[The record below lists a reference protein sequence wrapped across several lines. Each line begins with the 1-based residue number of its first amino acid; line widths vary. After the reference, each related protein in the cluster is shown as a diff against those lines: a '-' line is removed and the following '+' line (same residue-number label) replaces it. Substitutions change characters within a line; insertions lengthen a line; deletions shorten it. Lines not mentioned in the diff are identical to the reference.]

1 MTPQQIALVQQSFSK
16 VAPISE
22 AAAVLFYDRLF
33 DVAPSVRAMFP
44 EDMTE
49 QRKKLMGMLA
59 AVVSGLS
66 NLETILPAASALAKR
81 HVAYGAKAEH
91 YPVVGATLLWTLEK
105 GLGEAWT
112 PELATAWTDAYG
124 VLSGY
129 MISKPTARRRRP
141 PNRRCLVSEP
151 LVIVGNGMAAA
162 RLVDELA
169 KTALGRYAVAV
180 IGEEPRLAYNRVLLS
195 SVLAGETGSHEIE
208 LRPADWWRHRGVTV
222 RYGYRVTEID
232 TGRRELKIAGEESM
246 EYSKLVLATGST
258 PLRLN
263 VPGADL
269 AGVHTFRDTRDVDLL
284 LTLAAAKKRVVVVGG
299 GLLGLEAAYG
309 LAKAGAP
316 VTLLHLMDRLMER
329 QLDGPA
335 ADLLKTLVE
344 RKGIRILLNASTAR
358 IHGERHVEAVELA
371 DGSRIEA
378 DAVIFAAGIRPNI
391 ALAKEAGIA
400 VNRGIVVNDEMQT
413 ASPDIYALGECA
425 EHRGTCY
432 GLVEPAYE
440 QARVLARHLGGRPAA
455 YQGSVVSTNLKV
467 SGVSV
472 FSAGDFMGG
481 EGSESLVLTDRRR
494 GTYKKLVIADGC
506 LTGAVLIGDTAD
518 ALWYLE
524 LIRTREKIAGIR
536 ADMMFGRALALP
548 SKAA

>member
-1 MTPQQIALVQQSFSK
+1 M
-16 VAPISE
+16 
-22 AAAVLFYDRLF
+22 
-33 DVAPSVRAMFP
+33 
-44 EDMTE
+44 
-49 QRKKLMGMLA
+49 
-59 AVVSGLS
+59 
-66 NLETILPAASALAKR
+66 
-81 HVAYGAKAEH
+81 
-91 YPVVGATLLWTLEK
+91 
-105 GLGEAWT
+105 
-112 PELATAWTDAYG
+112 
-124 VLSGY
+124 
-129 MISKPTARRRRP
+129 
-141 PNRRCLVSEP
+141 SEP

-180 IGEEPRLAYNRVLLS
+180 IGDEPRLAYNRVLLS

-232 TGRRELKIAGEESM
+232 TGRRELKIDGEESV

-269 AGVHTFRDTRDVDLL
+269 AGVHTFRDSRDVDLL
-284 LTLAAAKKRVVVVGG
+284 LTLAAARKRVVVVGG

-329 QLDGPA
+329 QLDLPA
-335 ADLLKTLVE
+335 ADLLKILVE

-358 IHGERHVEAVELA
+358 IHGDNHVEAVELA

-378 DAVIFAAGIRPNI
+378 DAVIFAAGIKPNV
-391 ALAKEAGIA
+391 ALAKDAGIA
-400 VNRGIVVNDEMQT
+400 VNRGIVVNDVMQT
-413 ASPDIYALGECA
+413 ASPDIYAIGECA

-440 QARVLARHLGGRPAA
+440 QARVLARHLAGRPAA
-455 YQGSVVSTNLKV
+455 YQGSIVSTNLKV

-481 EGSESLVLTDRRR
+481 DGSESLVLTDRRR
-494 GTYKKLVIADGC
+494 GTYKKLVIADGR
-506 LTGAVLIGDTAD
+506 LTGAVLIGDTVD

-524 LIRTREKIAGIR
+524 LIRNREKVAAIR
-536 ADMMFGRALALP
+536 TDMMFGRALAHP
-548 SKAA
+548 SRAA

>member
-1 MTPQQIALVQQSFSK
+1 M
-16 VAPISE
+16 
-22 AAAVLFYDRLF
+22 
-33 DVAPSVRAMFP
+33 
-44 EDMTE
+44 
-49 QRKKLMGMLA
+49 
-59 AVVSGLS
+59 
-66 NLETILPAASALAKR
+66 
-81 HVAYGAKAEH
+81 
-91 YPVVGATLLWTLEK
+91 
-105 GLGEAWT
+105 
-112 PELATAWTDAYG
+112 
-124 VLSGY
+124 
-129 MISKPTARRRRP
+129 
-141 PNRRCLVSEP
+141 SEP

-180 IGEEPRLAYNRVLLS
+180 IGDEPRLAYNRVLLS

-232 TGRRELKIAGEESM
+232 TGRRELKIEGEESM
-246 EYSKLVLATGST
+246 EYSKLVLAIGST

-329 QLDGPA
+329 QLDAPA

-344 RKGIRILLNASTAR
+344 RKGIRILLNASTVR
-358 IHGERHVEAVELA
+358 IHGEGQVEGVELA

-378 DAVIFAAGIRPNI
+378 DAVIFAAGIRPNT
-391 ALAKEAGIA
+391 ALAKDAGIA

-440 QARVLARHLGGRPAA
+440 QARVLARHLAGRPAA

-481 EGSESLVLTDRRR
+481 EGSESLVLTDRRC
-494 GTYKKLVIADGC
+494 GTYKKLVIADGR
-506 LTGAVLIGDTAD
+506 LTGAVLIGDTVD

-524 LIRTREKIAGIR
+524 LIRNREKVAAIR
-536 ADMMFGRALALP
+536 TDMVFGRALARP

>member
-1 MTPQQIALVQQSFSK
+1 
-16 VAPISE
+16 
-22 AAAVLFYDRLF
+22 
-33 DVAPSVRAMFP
+33 
-44 EDMTE
+44 
-49 QRKKLMGMLA
+49 
-59 AVVSGLS
+59 
-66 NLETILPAASALAKR
+66 
-81 HVAYGAKAEH
+81 
-91 YPVVGATLLWTLEK
+91 
-105 GLGEAWT
+105 
-112 PELATAWTDAYG
+112 
-124 VLSGY
+124 
-129 MISKPTARRRRP
+129 
-141 PNRRCLVSEP
+141 VSEP

-232 TGRRELKIAGEESM
+232 TGRRELKIEGEESM

-329 QLDGPA
+329 QLDAPA

-358 IHGERHVEAVELA
+358 IHGDGHVEAVELA

-378 DAVIFAAGIRPNI
+378 DAVIFAAGIKPNV

-400 VNRGIVVNDEMQT
+400 VNRGVVVNDVMQT
-413 ASPDIYALGECA
+413 SSSDIFALGECA

-440 QARVLARHLGGRPAA
+440 QARALARHLAGRPAA

-494 GTYKKLVIADGC
+494 GTYKKLVIADGR
-506 LTGAVLIGDTAD
+506 LTGAVLIGDTVD

-524 LIRTREKIAGIR
+524 LIRNRDKVAAIR
-536 ADMMFGRALALP
+536 TDMMFGRALALP

>member
-1 MTPQQIALVQQSFSK
+1 M
-16 VAPISE
+16 
-22 AAAVLFYDRLF
+22 
-33 DVAPSVRAMFP
+33 
-44 EDMTE
+44 
-49 QRKKLMGMLA
+49 
-59 AVVSGLS
+59 
-66 NLETILPAASALAKR
+66 
-81 HVAYGAKAEH
+81 
-91 YPVVGATLLWTLEK
+91 
-105 GLGEAWT
+105 
-112 PELATAWTDAYG
+112 
-124 VLSGY
+124 
-129 MISKPTARRRRP
+129 
-141 PNRRCLVSEP
+141 SEP

-208 LRPADWWRHRGVTV
+208 LRPADWWRQRGVTV

-232 TGRRELKIAGEESM
+232 VGRRELKIAGEESM

-269 AGVHTFRDTRDVDLL
+269 TGVHTFRDSRDVDLL

-329 QLDGPA
+329 QLDLPA
-335 ADLLKTLVE
+335 AELLKTLVE
-344 RKGIRILLNASTAR
+344 RKGIHVVLNASTKC
-358 IHGERHVEAVELA
+358 IHGDGHVEAIELA

-378 DAVIFAAGIRPNI
+378 DAVIFAAGIRPNVAI
-391 ALAKEAGIA
+391 AKEAGLA
-400 VNRGIVVNDEMQT
+400 VNRGIVVNDCLQT
-413 ASPDIYALGECA
+413 SESDIFALGECA
-425 EHRGTCY
+425 EHRGTAY

-440 QARVLARHLGGRPAA
+440 QARVLARHLAGKSAA

-472 FSAGDFMGG
+472 FSAGDFVGG
-481 EGSESLVLTDRRR
+481 EGSESLVLSDRRR
-494 GTYKKLVIADGC
+494 GTYKKLVIADGR
-506 LTGAVLIGDTAD
+506 LTGAVLIGDTVD

-524 LIRTREKIAGIR
+524 LIRNREAVAAIR
-536 ADMMFGRALALP
+536 TDMMFGRALALP
-548 SKAA
+548 PKAA